1 MKYLLRF
8 FFICILISLGI
19 GYYLRS
25 TDFVL
30 GNKVIGFTVIF
41 GIFIFMPLFLYHRW
55 KGKKLKD
62 YVLSQENL
70 DKMKAKSPEKLDNQ

>member
-1 MKYLLRF
+1 MKHLLRF
-8 FFICILISLGI
+8 FFVCILIALGV
-19 GYYLRS
+19 GHYLRGD
-25 TDFVL
+25 DFKL
-30 GNKVIGFTVIF
+30 GNKVIGLTVVF

-70 DKMKAKSPEKLDNQ
+70 DKMKSKSTEKHDNQ